1 MEADILSANRGQCE
15 DYSPIVTSH
24 TFQLKMMNPK
34 NCMSVA
40 LRDFKKDRGLIAPPP
55 QYLEVSLQ
63 AGRDIVN
70 IKFQHRTSIIYWKLK
85 ADIDLPEQDRLV

>member
-40 LRDFKKDRGLIAPPP
+40 LRDFKKVRGLIAPPP
-55 QYLEVSLQ
+55 S
-63 AGRDIVN
+63 
-70 IKFQHRTSIIYWKLK
+70 TWKSPYR
-85 ADIDLPEQDRLV
+85 PEGIWLT

>member
-55 QYLEVSLQ
+55 VLGSLPT
-63 AGRDIVN
+63 GR
-70 IKFQHRTSIIYWKLK
+70 KGYS
-85 ADIDLPEQDRLV
+85 

>member
-40 LRDFKKDRGLIAPPP
+40 LRDFKKVRGLIGPPPP

-70 IKFQHRTSIIYWKLK
+70 IKFQHRTSIIY
-85 ADIDLPEQDRLV
+85 

>member
-34 NCMSVA
+34 NCISVA
-40 LRDFKKDRGLIAPPP
+40 LRDFKNVRGLIAPP

-70 IKFQHRTSIIYWKLK
+70 IKFQHRTSIIY
-85 ADIDLPEQDRLV
+85 

>member
-40 LRDFKKDRGLIAPPP
+40 LRDFKKDRGLLAPPP
-55 QYLEVSLQ
+55 LQ
-63 AGRDIVN
+63 AGRDMVN
-70 IKFQHRTSIIYWKLK
+70 IKFQHRTSIIYWKFLK
-85 ADIDLPEQDRLV
+85 ADIDLREQDQLV